1 MNRHSRLSPFLSG
14 MLTTALILGC
24 VTVAQ
29 AAFQGKVSFGSVG
42 VEINRETA
50 IEKGSQLT
58 TDAGQSI
65 PSSILYTDETG
76 GGTTY
81 LPLATISRMLE
92 LPVAWDGESGNVLL
106 GYHGKSDIDV
116 SVDPEPGQSSGAL
129 NYPGAKA
136 GRYTETEPRLPAEG
150 ERWSTF
156 QDISFT
162 SGMGFTDSFAPD
174 DGSVI
179 SVTVTNRSEFPL
191 ELSVASVGMY
201 SRASL
206 PTSKVPAGETV
217 TRTFSVGEYDGYF
230 YGDDLSI
237 RLGYDQDFLLS
248 TSHRPSDIQ
257 ADVVAVAYEGK
268 K

>member
-1 MNRHSRLSPFLSG
+1 MRRHSRLGTFLSG
-14 MLTTALILGC
+14 VLTTALILGC
-24 VTVAQ
+24 ATVAQ
-29 AAFQGKVSFGSVG
+29 AALQSKVSFGSVG

-58 TDAGQSI
+58 TDAGQAI

-76 GGTTY
+76 GSTTY
-81 LPLATISRMLE
+81 LPLAAISRMLE
-92 LPVAWDGESGNVLL
+92 LPVVWDGESGNVLL
-106 GYHGKSDIDV
+106 GYHGKSDIDA
-116 SVDPEPGQSSGAL
+116 SVDPEPGQSSDAL
-129 NYPGAKA
+129 NYPGVKA

-156 QDISFT
+156 LDISFT
-162 SGMGFTDSFAPD
+162 SSTGFSDSFAPD
-174 DGSVI
+174 DGSAI

-201 SRASL
+201 ARASL

-217 TRTFSVGEYDGYF
+217 TRTFSVGDYDGYF

-237 RLGYDQDFLLS
+237 RLGYDQDFLLA
-248 TSHRPSDIQ
+248 TNQRPGDIQ
-257 ADVVAVAYEGK
+257 ADVAAVSYEGQI
-268 K
+268 